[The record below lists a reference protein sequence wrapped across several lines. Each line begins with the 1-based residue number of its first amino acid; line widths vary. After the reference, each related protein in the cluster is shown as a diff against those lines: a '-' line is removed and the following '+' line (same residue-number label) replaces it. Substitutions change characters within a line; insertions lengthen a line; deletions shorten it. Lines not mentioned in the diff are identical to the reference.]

1 MYDYNTSDS
10 GIISSLKNNLNKI
23 TAIISF
29 CFIISSIIE
38 IYNCFYYA
46 NIDLTGFSVIYLCI
60 SSFIIIFISIIT
72 IYVSLKG
79 KYHFVSKKLALITT
93 ILLILS
99 VIIYFVIYNSEFN
112 KAKEI
117 YNDSRT
123 DFLSLINDEESTPKE
138 LRADRLVHL
147 GSFPP
152 FPSFSLYSGL
162 IYFPT
167 ELTEEK
173 GYYLGFLYIAFYFLF
188 FAQLYF
194 RHFDDKEN
202 LDKIEILNKEE
213 K

>member
-1 MYDYNTSDS
+1 MYNYNSSDL
-10 GIISSLKNNLNKI
+10 GIVSSLKNNLNKI
-23 TAIISF
+23 TSIVSIS
-29 CFIISSIIE
+29 FIISSIIK

-60 SSFIIIFISIIT
+60 SSFMIIFISIIT

-79 KYHFVSKKLALITT
+79 KYHFVAKKFALITA
-93 ILLILS
+93 ILFLLS
-99 VIIYFVIYNSEFN
+99 IIIYFVIYNSELTIAE
-112 KAKEI
+112 KI
-117 YNDSRT
+117 YKNSRT
-123 DFLSLINDEESTPKE
+123 DFLSLINTEEPTLKE
-138 LRADRLVHL
+138 LRANRLVHL

-173 GYYLGFLYIAFYFLF
+173 GYYLGFLCIAFDFLF
-188 FAQLYF
+188 FTQLYF

-202 LDKIEILNKEE
+202 LDKIKILNKEE
-213 K
+213 